1 MLWLGKSKQTSVK
14 DLTFVNSE
22 PYRQG
27 LDKVKNLTKPHLKLY
42 IGQKNLTKHDFL
54 TPQRLR
60 NDKVEPLYMLIIANI
75 RAYI

>member
-1 MLWLGKSKQTSVK
+1 MLWLGKSKQISVK

-54 TPQRLR
+54 TP
-60 NDKVEPLYMLIIANI
+60 
-75 RAYI
+75 